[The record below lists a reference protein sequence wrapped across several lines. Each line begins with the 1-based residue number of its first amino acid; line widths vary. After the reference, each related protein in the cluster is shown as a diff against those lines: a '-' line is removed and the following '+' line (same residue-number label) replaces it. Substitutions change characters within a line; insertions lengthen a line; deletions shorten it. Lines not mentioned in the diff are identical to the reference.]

1 MTKVRE
7 HADSRLISSNCADT
21 VGSEANLEWR
31 LQVVFVAL
39 GKELV
44 GVGCRSVLVEV
55 LQVLQVRSEVLLSVA
70 AGSCEDE
77 LGLQLDAEK
86 QTAKEELWCLQY
98 SDATDWLIVTME
110 SIDPYL
116 E

>member
-1 MTKVRE
+1 MFLNP
-7 HADSRLISSNCADT
+7 ADKIRT
-21 VGSEANLEWR
+21 EAHLEWR

-77 LGLQLDAEK
+77 LRLQLDKEK
-86 QTAKEELWCLQY
+86 TNIKRRVIIFA
-98 SDATDWLIVTME
+98 
-110 SIDPYL
+110 
-116 E
+116 

>member
-1 MTKVRE
+1 MMKT
-7 HADSRLISSNCADT
+7 
-21 VGSEANLEWR
+21 EAYLKWR

-44 GVGCRSVLVEV
+44 GVGCRSVLVEI

-77 LGLQLDAEK
+77 LGLQLDK
-86 QTAKEELWCLQY
+86 HKKKSYDICN
-98 SDATDWLIVTME
+98 ATTWPTGC
-110 SIDPYL
+110 
-116 E
+116 

>member
-1 MTKVRE
+1 M
-7 HADSRLISSNCADT
+7 
-21 VGSEANLEWR
+21 EAYLEGR

-44 GVGCRSVLVEV
+44 SVGRRSVLIEV
-55 LQVLQVRSEVLLSVA
+55 LQVLQVRAEVLLSVA

-77 LGLQLDAEK
+77 LGLQLD
-86 QTAKEELWCLQY
+86 EE
-98 SDATDWLIVTME
+98 THE
-110 SIDPYL
+110 